1 MHRNEPLTASAE
13 LEPFKSERAHVCMC
27 VVVCM
32 SRNIHCAAAGLRHDF
47 PAQGVYVYCLS
58 QTPPAPRSRP
68 SFLCFALNLV
78 LHFLP
83 NDLLLVGPHSAR
95 KNAKQKAWAV
105 RPRSLTKCE
114 RFAQAAPSYPRLPRI
129 QQGFAFPKANNSMH
143 PSMLLLC
150 AKQTKVAVACF
161 LKHCVAKTMLLF

>member
-1 MHRNEPLTASAE
+1 MTASAE

-27 VVVCM
+27 AVVCVY
-32 SRNIHCAAAGLRHDF
+32 RNIHCAAAGLRHDF

-83 NDLLLVGPHSAR
+83 NDLLLVGPDSAR

-114 RFAQAAPSYPRLPRI
+114 RFAQAAAPSYPRLPRI
-129 QQGFAFPKANNSMH
+129 QQGFAVPKAINSMH
-143 PSMLLLC
+143 PSMLLFMC
-150 AKQTKVAVACF
+150 QTNKGCCGMF
-161 LKHCVAKTMLLF
+161 F